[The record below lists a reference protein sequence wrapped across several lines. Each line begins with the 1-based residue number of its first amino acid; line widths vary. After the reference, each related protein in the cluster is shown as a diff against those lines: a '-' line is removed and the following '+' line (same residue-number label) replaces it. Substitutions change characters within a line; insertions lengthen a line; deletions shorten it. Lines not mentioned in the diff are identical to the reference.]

1 MEAGQADSQPAASA
15 VLITTENNE
24 SSVVEGPLERDKHHP
39 NLSSMQGSAL
49 AGTKGSVGSVL
60 AGTKGSARVSSW
72 PGQGS

>member
-1 MEAGQADSQPAASA
+1 MEDVQADSQPAASS

-24 SSVVEGPLERDKHHP
+24 SSVVERLLERDKHHP

-49 AGTKGSVGSVL
+49 VGTKR
-60 AGTKGSARVSSW
+60 SAEVSSW

>member
-49 AGTKGSVGSVL
+49 AGTKGS
-60 AGTKGSARVSSW
+60 AGVSSW
-72 PGQGS
+72 PGQGSWERRQVLGGV